1 MVMVEEDATYDTV
14 TVVTGAGATAAVE
27 PAAPDTVTVDTAGV
41 AVRVMVL
48 GQAVTMAGFDG
59 T

>member
-1 MVMVEEDATYDTV
+1 MVEEDATYDTV
-14 TVVTGAGATAAVE
+14 TVVSGAEAATVV
-27 PAAPDTVTVDTAGV
+27 PAAPDTVTVETAGV